1 MIKTNFTRIL
11 RRFNSMRL
19 VTFKDCEGMRIGA
32 QDKEGHI
39 YDITKTNCKIPK
51 EMKSFF
57 RGGEKTVQLARMA
70 FSSKKNPLEEK
81 FTLCS
86 PIYGSEKIL
95 CVGMNYV
102 DHCLEQNLPIPEEP
116 IIFNKFASSIIASG
130 EEIVH
135 STETKELDFEVELA
149 IVIGKDGKNIKK
161 EEAYSHVGGYTIAHD
176 VSARDWQLK
185 KNGGQWLIGK
195 TFDTFCPLGPCIVT
209 PEDLSATKNMSPEE
223 AVHNLSIRCILNDM
237 PVQDSNTKEL
247 IFKIDDIISWISRFM
262 TLRCGDLILT
272 GTPPGVGCFRNPPL
286 WLKVGDQVECEI
298 EGIGSIK
305 NTIASG

>member
-1 MIKTNFTRIL
+1 
-11 RRFNSMRL
+11 MRL
-19 VTFKDCEGMRIGA
+19 VTFKDDKGMRVGA
-32 QDKEGHI
+32 QDNEGFI
-39 YDITKTNCKIPK
+39 YDITKTDNRIPK

-57 RGGEKTVQLARMA
+57 RSGEKAIQLARKA
-70 FSSKKNPLEEK
+70 LNSKQNLIKNK

-86 PIYGSEKIL
+86 PIYGSEKVL

-102 DHCLEQNLPIPEEP
+102 DHCLEQNIPIPEEP

-130 EEIVH
+130 EGIIL
-135 STETKELDFEVELA
+135 SNETKELDFEVELA
-149 IVIGKDGKNIKK
+149 IVIGKDGKNIDKK
-161 EEAYSHVGGYTIAHD
+161 DAYSHVGGYTIAHD

-209 PEDLSATKNMSPEE
+209 PEDLGIIKDMSSEK
-223 AVHNLSIRCILNDM
+223 AVHNLGIRCILNGK

-247 IFKIDDIISWISRFM
+247 IFKVDEIISWISRFM

-272 GTPPGVGCFRNPPL
+272 GTPPGVGCFREPPL

-298 EGIGSIK
+298 EGIGNIK
-305 NTIASG
+305 NTITSN

>member
-1 MIKTNFTRIL
+1 MGNLALSL
-11 RRFNSMRL
+11 RKSSSMRL
-19 VTFKDCEGMRIGA
+19 VTFKDNKGMRIGA
-32 QDKEGHI
+32 QDRTGNI
-39 YDITKTNCKIPK
+39 YDITKTDNRIPK

-57 RGGEKTVQLARMA
+57 RGGRKIHQLAYEAMN
-70 FSSKKNPLEEK
+70 SKKNPIVEEFK
-81 FTLCS
+81 LCS
-86 PIYGSEKIL
+86 PIYGPEKIL

-116 IIFNKFASSIIASG
+116 IIFNKFASSIIGSG
-130 EEIVH
+130 EAIVH
-135 STETKELDFEVELA
+135 SSETKELDFEVELA
-149 IVIGKDGKNIKK
+149 IVIGKDGKNIRK

-209 PEDLSATKNMSPEE
+209 PDDLSVVKNMDSEK
-223 AVHNLSIRCILNDM
+223 AVHNLGIRCILNGST
-237 PVQDSNTKEL
+237 VQDSNTKEL

-272 GTPPGVGCFRNPPL
+272 GTPPGVGCFRTPPL

-298 EGIGSIK
+298 EGIGSIR
-305 NTIASG
+305 NTITSN